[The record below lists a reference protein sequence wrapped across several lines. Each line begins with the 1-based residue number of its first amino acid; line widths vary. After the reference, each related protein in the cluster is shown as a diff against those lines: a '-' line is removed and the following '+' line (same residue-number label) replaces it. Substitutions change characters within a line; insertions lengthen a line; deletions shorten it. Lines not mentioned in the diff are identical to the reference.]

1 MATNM
6 TTAPATPGPT
16 TQAPL
21 NKSNATNDPNDNNSV
36 LDISEQTQR
45 PVDNAFN
52 QQRINAWHPVLDP
65 VFVII
70 GLFYL
75 GVIMVPTGR
84 LLVMSVLFSWLCLH
98 FELNESLFCTG

>member
-1 MATNM
+1 MATTAVTTTTTAAAP
-6 TTAPATPGPT
+6 TTAP
-16 TQAPL
+16 PL
-21 NKSNATNDPNDNNSV
+21 NNSHATNDPNDNSSV

-52 QQRINAWHPVLDP
+52 QQRINAWHPILDP

-75 GVIMVPTGR
+75 GVIMVPTG
-84 LLVMSVLFSWLCLH
+84 
-98 FELNESLFCTG
+98 T